1 MTNSYAPR
9 QNILVVDD
17 AEASRTVFAD
27 WLQSAGYAVVEAATG
42 AEALA
47 LLSRSR
53 FDLVLLDVDLPDMS
67 GMDVCDQI
75 KSTRSTAS
83 LPVLQVSASAVRPD
97 ERTAALNRGADGYL
111 IEPFERDELLATV
124 TSLLR
129 YHDSRRTA
137 ERFALRLERLHE
149 STLLMNAASTIGE
162 LLQFACTGLS
172 GIFGARAAVLVSR
185 EGVGRAAIASPNQL
199 DPMMQECSSNEV
211 LLLADAVGAGPVI
224 ELPPMDIDFGSDSRS
239 VIGSPVATPI
249 GELVGAVL
257 LMLDSCP
264 PEDELMLDHFAQALA
279 VALENQ
285 RLYSLEHQ
293 IALTLQRAL
302 LPASMPQPKDLEIGV
317 RYLAASDSVEVG
329 GDFYEAV
336 VRDDGVTV
344 VAVGDVVGHSLQAAT
359 VMAEL
364 RLSLR
369 AFASLAVA
377 MPQLI
382 ERIATMLY
390 ESHPGVTATVCIAE
404 IDPAGEVRIANAG
417 HVPPLLRDGD
427 GARLIREHGPLL
439 GMRVRRGVPIVTQPF
454 GPGSTLVLVTDG
466 LVERKLEDIDVGLA
480 RLQECVADDTGCVE
494 ELCDRILREVSAGTE
509 TFDDVAILVARGR

>member
-1 MTNSYAPR
+1 MTNLAMPP

-17 AEASRTVFAD
+17 TDGSRLVFAD
-27 WLQSAGYAVVEAATG
+27 WLRRAGYQVVEAATG
-42 AEALA
+42 ADALA

-53 FDLVLLDVDLPDMS
+53 FDLVLLDIHLPDMS

-75 KSTRSTAS
+75 RGTRATATV
-83 LPVLQVSASAVRPD
+83 PVLHVSATAIGAD
-97 ERTAALNRGADGYL
+97 DRTAALNRGADGYL
-111 IEPFERDELLATV
+111 IEPIERDELLATV

-129 YHDSRRTA
+129 YHDARRTA
-137 ERFALRLERLHE
+137 ERFAQRLERLHE

-162 LLQFACTGLS
+162 LLQFACTGLT
-172 GIFGARAAVLVSR
+172 GIFSARAAVLVSR

-199 DPMMQECSSNEV
+199 NPLVQECSSNDV
-211 LLLADAVGAGPVI
+211 LLLATAVGEGPVV
-224 ELPPMDIDFGSDSRS
+224 ELPDMDIDFASESGT
-239 VIGSPVATPI
+239 VIGSPVATPV

-257 LMLDSCP
+257 LMLERCP

-302 LPASMPQPKDLEIGV
+302 LPASMPQPADLEIAV

-329 GDFYEAV
+329 GDFYEGV
-336 VRDDGVTV
+336 TRDDGVTV

-369 AFASLAVA
+369 AFASMAVP
-377 MPQLI
+377 MPQII
-382 ERIATMLY
+382 ERIGGSAVRVA
-390 ESHPGVTATVCIAE
+390 PGHHRDRLHRRDRPGRRGGAHRQRRAH
-404 IDPAGEVRIANAG
+404 PAGA
-417 HVPPLLRDGD
+417 
-427 GARLIREHGPLL
+427 ARRA
-439 GMRVRRGVPIVTQPF
+439 TA
-454 GPGSTLVLVTDG
+454 PG
-466 LVERKLEDIDVGLA
+466 
-480 RLQECVADDTGCVE
+480 
-494 ELCDRILREVSAGTE
+494 
-509 TFDDVAILVARGR
+509 

>member
-1 MTNSYAPR
+1 MPTSLPAVSVL
-9 QNILVVDD
+9 IVDD
-17 AEASRTVFAD
+17 SEGIRLVFAD
-27 WLQSAGYAVVEAATG
+27 WLRRAGYTVVEASTG
-42 AEALA
+42 REALE
-47 LLSRSR
+47 LLNRTR
-53 FDLVLLDVDLPDMS
+53 FDLVLLDIHLPDMS

-75 KSTRSTAS
+75 KRTRATAS
-83 LPVLQVSASAVRPD
+83 IPVLHVSATAIGPND
-97 ERTAALNRGADGYL
+97 RTAALNRGADGYL
-111 IEPFERDELLATV
+111 IEPIERDELLATV

-137 ERFALRLERLHE
+137 ERLAMRLERLHE
-149 STLLMNAASTIGE
+149 STLLMNAASTIAE
-162 LLQFACTGLS
+162 LLQFACTGLT

-199 DPMMQECSSNEV
+199 DPVVQECSSTEV
-211 LLLADAVGAGPVI
+211 LSLAAAVGAGPVI
-224 ELPPMDIDFGSDSRS
+224 NLPALDIDFASETGA
-239 VIGSPVATPI
+239 VIGSPVATPV

-257 LMLDSCP
+257 LMLESCP

-279 VALENQ
+279 VALENH

-302 LPASMPQPKDLEIGV
+302 LPTSMPQPKDLEIGV

-336 VRDDGVTV
+336 NRDDGVTV

-369 AFASLAVA
+369 AFASMAVP
-377 MPQLI
+377 MTQMI
-382 ERIATMLY
+382 ERVATMLY
-390 ESHPGVTATVCIAE
+390 ESHPGITATVCVAE
-404 IDPAGEVRIANAG
+404 IDPVGEVRIANAG
-417 HVPPLLRDGD
+417 HVPPVLHDTSGT
-427 GARLIREHGPLL
+427 RLIRDHGPLL
-439 GMRVRRGVPIVTQPF
+439 GLRIRRPVPVVTEPF

-466 LVERKLEDIDVGLA
+466 LVERKLEDIDTGLA
-480 RLQECVADDTGCVE
+480 RLQECVAGDNGSVE
-494 ELCDRILREVSAGTE
+494 ELCDRILREVSAGSE

>member
-1 MTNSYAPR
+1 
-9 QNILVVDD
+9 
-17 AEASRTVFAD
+17 
-27 WLQSAGYAVVEAATG
+27 
-42 AEALA
+42 
-47 LLSRSR
+47 
-53 FDLVLLDVDLPDMS
+53 MS

-75 KSTRSTAS
+75 KGTRATATV
-83 LPVLQVSASAVRPD
+83 PVLHVSATAIGAD
-97 ERTAALNRGADGYL
+97 DRTAALNRGADGYL
-111 IEPFERDELLATV
+111 IEPIERDELLATV

-129 YHDSRRTA
+129 YHDARRTA
-137 ERFALRLERLHE
+137 ERFAQRLERLHE

-162 LLQFACTGLS
+162 LLQFACTGLT

-185 EGVGRAAIASPNQL
+185 EGVGRAPSPRPTSSNPL
-199 DPMMQECSSNEV
+199 VQECSSNDV
-211 LLLADAVGAGPVI
+211 LLLATAVGEGPVV
-224 ELPPMDIDFGSDSRS
+224 ELPAMDIDFASESGT
-239 VIGSPVATPI
+239 VIGSPVATPV

-257 LMLDSCP
+257 LMLERCP

-302 LPASMPQPKDLEIGV
+302 LPASMPQPEDLEIGV

-329 GDFYEAV
+329 GDFYEGV
-336 VRDDGVTV
+336 TRDDGVTV

-369 AFASLAVA
+369 AFASMARTDAADHRAHRDHALRVA
-377 MPQLI
+377 
-382 ERIATMLY
+382 
-390 ESHPGVTATVCIAE
+390 PGHHR
-404 IDPAGEVRIANAG
+404 DGLHRRDRPGRREVRIANAG
-417 HVPPLLRDGD
+417 HIPPVLHDAHGT
-427 GARLIREHGPLL
+427 RLIREHGPLL
-439 GMRVRRGVPIVTQPF
+439 GLRIRREVPIVTEPF

-480 RLQECVADDTGCVE
+480 RLQKCVTDDRRQRRGSYATASCA
-494 ELCDRILREVSAGTE
+494 RSAPGSE